1 MWDPAL
7 IFKIFSTI
15 GHPETKRLN
24 IDIQQ
29 LIKAFNCYVMTA
41 IKNTR
46 MPKFNL
52 KSSFWLEGEPS
63 DQPNSQNENQTL

>member
-1 MWDPAL
+1 MLNKSLIDIVWDPAL

-29 LIKAFNCYVMTA
+29 LIKLSIVM
-41 IKNTR
+41 
-46 MPKFNL
+46 L
-52 KSSFWLEGEPS
+52 
-63 DQPNSQNENQTL
+63 